1 MAEPTVAR
9 SLHVSHTGIVGGAE
23 RSLLTLLDGLGPQ
36 RVVGV
41 ACPKGELADA
51 VRRRLGSL
59 STQAAY
65 DNLRALTEAGLVRRI
80 ELAGGPAR
88 YEVRVGDNHHHVMCR
103 RCGATADVDC
113 IVGEAPCLEPVETHG
128 FRVEEAQ
135 VTFLGLCPA
144 CQAGGATAG
153 AGPAPQ

>member
-1 MAEPTVAR
+1 MVDEQSLPSRERLRRAGLRVTAAR
-9 SLHVSHTGIVGGAE
+9 LAVLGALE
-23 RSLLTLLDGLGPQ
+23 GVNRHLDADD
-36 RVVGV
+36 V
-41 ACPKGELADA
+41 ADA

-103 RCGATADVDC
+103 RCGVTADVDC

-144 CQAGGATAG
+144 CQA
-153 AGPAPQ
+153 AGPAA

>member
-1 MAEPTVAR
+1 MDEPSVSSRERLRLAGLRVTAAR
-9 SLHVSHTGIVGGAE
+9 LAVLGALE
-23 RSLLTLLDGLGPQ
+23 GVNRHLDADD
-36 RVVGV
+36 V
-41 ACPKGELADA
+41 ADA

-144 CQAGGATAG
+144 CQAGGPAAG
-153 AGPAPQ
+153 AAPDPE